1 MTSKARPAGN
11 EPPEGQRDT
20 DPLLPPQPTSL
31 NGLVTNRDIPDEEPE
46 AEEYTPLLRRVPSD
60 AERNASSRTFKRSW
74 WTIVSIAILLI
85 ITVNIIVFAFVI
97 PSAAQSYAA
106 QATIYSF
113 NNVEVQEFTDSGA
126 IAKGQVNITIDAS
139 RVSSKGIRNLGL
151 FTTRIF
157 KHVYTQP
164 CLVSIL
170 LPQYN
175 GAQVALV
182 ALPALKLDVR
192 NRHVNILDIVSNV
205 TITDNSLAVQ
215 LAGDFLAR
223 RREEIQAIG
232 ETDVHIKAGI
242 IPLGRHHVRQQVT
255 IQGRRT
261 FS

>member
-1 MTSKARPAGN
+1 MTSKAGPAVN
-11 EPPEGQRDT
+11 EPPEGQRD
-20 DPLLPPQPTSL
+20 DRQLLPQPTSV
-31 NGLVTNRDIPDEEPE
+31 NGLVANRDGQHEEPE
-46 AEEYTPLLRRVPSD
+46 AEESTPLLPRVTSD
-60 AERNASSRTFKRSW
+60 AERNAPSRTSKRSW
-74 WTIVSIAILLI
+74 WTLISIAILLV

-97 PSAAQSYAA
+97 PSATQNYAA
-106 QATIYSF
+106 QATTYSLR
-113 NNVEVQEFTDSGA
+113 NVEVQEFTDSGV
-126 IAKGQVNITIDAS
+126 IANAQVNITIDAS
-139 RVSSKGIRNLGL
+139 RVSSRGIRNLGL

-157 KHVYTQP
+157 KHIYTQP

-182 ALPALKLDVR
+182 ALPALTLDIR

-215 LAGDFLAR
+215 LAGDFLAG

-242 IPLGRHHVRQQVT
+242 IPLGRHHVRQPVT
-255 IQGRRT
+255 IQGR
-261 FS
+261 